1 MEHIL
6 NLEQVKKYYG
16 GNSGNITKAVDGI
29 SMYVDKGEFVAIMGA
44 SGSGKTTLLN
54 CISTIDT
61 VTSGHITVNNQD
73 ITKIKDKDFADFRR
87 ENLGFIFQD
96 FNLLDTLTIGENIS
110 LSLVINKQNPTD
122 IEKRV
127 HAIAD
132 KLGIRDTQYIIG
144 RHYDKEHPHVHIAF
158 NRVDN
163 NGRTIS
169 DRNDRYRSER
179 ICKELTRKYGLYFA
193 NGKEQVKM
201 HRLKEPEKTRYEI
214 YQVLKRE
221 VARCSDW
228 TTLLKR
234 LKAERIDVRFKYKG
248 NTHEVQGI
256 IFTKNGYHF
265 NGSKI
270 DRSFSYS
277 KIDKALNGNNQ
288 AEYQRE
294 YEPHHMQI
302 SHFENKESELI
313 SGSLGL
319 LDFTSSPDVDSQE
332 EADFRR
338 LMQQKPKKKRTRGFK
353 L

>member
-1 MEHIL
+1 MMAKIVKGSRARGVIDYIL
-6 NLEQVKKYYG
+6 DKKKQATLIDCQG
-16 GNSGNITKAVDGI
+16 VLFNDNSTIARSFIAQSRLNPR
-29 SMYVDKGEFVAIMGA
+29 VDKFI
-44 SGSGKTTLLN
+44 
-54 CISTIDT
+54 
-61 VTSGHITVNNQD
+61 GH
-73 ITKIKDKDFADFRR
+73 
-87 ENLGFIFQD
+87 
-96 FNLLDTLTIGENIS
+96 IS
-110 LSLVINKQNPTD
+110 LSFSKQDLPHLTNELM
-122 IEKRV
+122 IQISREYMEKM
-127 HAIAD
+127 
-132 KLGIRDTQYIIG
+132 GIRDTQYIIG

-163 NGRTIS
+163 SGRTIS
-169 DRNDRYRSER
+169 DKNDRYRSER

-193 NGKEQVKM
+193 NGKEQVKT
-201 HRLKEPEKTRYEI
+201 HRLKEPDKTRYEI

-221 VARCSDW
+221 VTRCSDW

-234 LKAERIDVRFKYKG
+234 LKAEGIDVRFKYKG
-248 NTHEVQGI
+248 NTNEVQGI

-288 AEYQRE
+288 AEYQRQ

-302 SHFENKESELI
+302 SHFENKESEFI

-319 LDFTSSPDVDSQE
+319 LDFTSSPDMDSQE